1 MHIDTFL
8 CNARYLL
15 ENNMAFFS
23 KKADSGRKSRSKVL
37 ERYFEGITRN
47 KDGQAVLEWRVP
59 SSSHPDKSYTCY
71 ISVEPKHASLFVL
84 ASAGGRVGDKMQL
97 IKDADVRCFCTC
109 PDFNWS
115 GMKYNMKHRYGGYEE
130 GHTSDDGIPDGSD
143 IRPKVRDPRGKNTV
157 CKHLLASFNGI
168 MLNAPTIMKAARTAK
183 FPKEYTQDEE
193 APQVLGRDAENRASG
208 QINQMNGRGN
218 ESPASGEI
226 GMANSGTSRKPVVDY
241 PEGKD
246 PITMLGESAPV
257 KIPEAQEALD
267 ALANTGVE
275 QLVEHAAAHRV
286 EQGDH
291 RLVDEREVLLGN
303 RASAHLLEVRHCRI
317 AVEDAPRGLLH
328 AGRDIAKHAAVQV
341 LDFGVNERHHVRNLV
356 DDGDVAPH
364 HAVVLLDDSPD
375 YVICLVKTVSNFS
388 LASSAGIDM
397 CFHQSFFHLTPLVWY
412 PFCRKFI
419 YPGNF

>member
-8 CNARYLL
+8 HNARYLL

-23 KKADSGRKSRSKVL
+23 KKADSGRKTRSKVL

-59 SSSHPDKSYTCY
+59 SSSHPGKSYTCY

-130 GHTSDDGIPDGSD
+130 GHTSEEGIPDGSD
-143 IRPKVRDPRGKNTV
+143 IRPRVRDPRGKNTV

-267 ALANTGVE
+267 ALANT
-275 QLVEHAAAHRV
+275 L
-286 EQGDH
+286 GDSGDS
-291 RLVDEREVLLGN
+291 RETPGDTGEIGTFNSGDESGEESGSDITMFNDGQQEFNPLTD
-303 RASAHLLEVRHCRI
+303 I
-317 AVEDAPRGLLH
+317 EDAAQLPMFNPGPS
-328 AGRDIAKHAAVQV
+328 
-341 LDFGVNERHHVRNLV
+341 EE
-356 DDGDVAPH
+356 DDEKNKD
-364 HAVVLLDDSPD
+364 
-375 YVICLVKTVSNFS
+375 
-388 LASSAGIDM
+388 
-397 CFHQSFFHLTPLVWY
+397 
-412 PFCRKFI
+412 
-419 YPGNF
+419 

>member
-1 MHIDTFL
+1 MGIFTMPYIWEQPNKGNTLYEMAIIKQKSLVEAETPAPAPDGIVKFEIPPEKNNEGT
-8 CNARYLL
+8 ARTIIGGL
-15 ENNMAFFS
+15 S
-23 KKADSGRKSRSKVL
+23 KKYGVNP
-37 ERYFEGITRN
+37 EY
-47 KDGQAVLEWRVP
+47 KDGGIVMTKEDFAKCSDGVKAYIGANLLTPNDAV
-59 SSSHPDKSYTCY
+59 
-71 ISVEPKHASLFVL
+71 
-84 ASAGGRVGDKMQL
+84 
-97 IKDADVRCFCTC
+97 
-109 PDFNWS
+109 
-115 GMKYNMKHRYGGYEE
+115 
-130 GHTSDDGIPDGSD
+130 
-143 IRPKVRDPRGKNTV
+143 KNAT
-157 CKHLLASFNGI
+157 
-168 MLNAPTIMKAARTAK
+168 AA
-183 FPKEYTQDEE
+183 EDE
-193 APQVLGRDAENRASG
+193 RKTENTRAS
-208 QINQMNGRGN
+208 
-218 ESPASGEI
+218 
-226 GMANSGTSRKPVVDY
+226 VVKQVI
-241 PEGKD
+241 E
-246 PITMLGESAPV
+246 
-257 KIPEAQEALD
+257 
-267 ALANTGVE
+267 
-275 QLVEHAAAHRV
+275 EHAAAHRV